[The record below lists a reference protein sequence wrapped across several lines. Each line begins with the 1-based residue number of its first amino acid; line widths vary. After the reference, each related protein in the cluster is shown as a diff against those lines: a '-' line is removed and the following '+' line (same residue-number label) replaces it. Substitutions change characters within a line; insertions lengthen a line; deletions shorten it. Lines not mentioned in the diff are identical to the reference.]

1 MDYDASLDRAMAELP
16 DFTEQTDRLD
26 VPDAAAQRDGAF
38 TRFTNLGA
46 VADALARDPEHVHSF
61 VQRELGTRGEFQGD
75 RARYGGEFS
84 GEDLD
89 AAVSAYTVQFVTCSE
104 CGLPDTHLE
113 SQSGTR
119 MLRCDACG
127 AFRPVDQGATA
138 TSSTQQRDAVEEG
151 VTYEVE
157 IVGTGRKG
165 DGVAERGNYT
175 IFVSGAREGETV
187 DAYVESVSGNLAF
200 ARKA

>member
-16 DFTEQTDRLD
+16 DFTEREDRLD

-38 TRFTNLGA
+38 TRFTNLGD
-46 VADALARDPEHVHSF
+46 VADALARDAEHVHSH

-84 GEDLD
+84 ADELD
-89 AAVSAYTVQFVTCSE
+89 AAVSAYVAQFVTCSE

-113 SQSGTR
+113 TNSGTQ

-127 AFRPVDQGATA
+127 AFRPVDAGAT
-138 TSSTQQRDAVEEG
+138 STTNRQRETVEEG

-165 DGVAERGNYT
+165 DGVAERGEYT
-175 IFVSGAREGETV
+175 IFVTGAREGETV
-187 DAYVESVSGNLAF
+187 EAFVESVSGNLAF